1 MGLQISRW
9 HDSRGFK
16 FGAGI
21 GALVLTYTGAAWA
34 FAALGNRRGA
44 TPAWEFG
51 VLTLPVLLLTALGV
65 IRLVAVARLPIV
77 PASGAEAIEGA
88 RRGRRVGLL
97 FGAVFAV
104 EFGSIALAA
113 ILLSRAGRPLLI
125 PVVIVAIVGAHFLP
139 RARIFHVPTY
149 GFAGG
154 LLVLAAL
161 GSPLITDAPARVVA
175 LGMVTGLVLWVSA
188 ATVLALHTGGRSV
201 VAGA

>member
-1 MGLQISRW
+1 MELQISRW
-9 HDSRGFK
+9 HESRGFK

-34 FAALGNRRGA
+34 FAALGNRAGV
-44 TPAWEFG
+44 TPRWEFG
-51 VLTLPVLLLTALGV
+51 MLTVPVLLLTIFGV
-65 IRLVAVARLPIV
+65 IRLVAVAKLPV
-77 PASGAEAIEGA
+77 LLASDPEAIEGA

-97 FGAVFAV
+97 FGVVFAV

-139 RARIFHVPTY
+139 LARIFHVPTY
-149 GFAGG
+149 GFAGV

-161 GSPLITDAPARVVA
+161 GSLLITDEPARVFA

-188 ATVLALHTGGRSV
+188 ATVLALHTGRQSL